1 MQNNR
6 IFKSFKPMNKQ
17 QPYRIRTLQEYHKIL
32 DISSPQHPMVSVID
46 LSEITPYQ
54 SEESIK
60 VVFDFYMISLK
71 KVDAGKV
78 HYGYGQQKYDFSN
91 GILFFI
97 APNQVFSFKADQ
109 DFKSSGMMLL
119 IHPDFLWG
127 SALSKTIRKYEFFSY
142 AVHEALFVSEK
153 EEAILNG
160 FIANIEHE
168 YHSHID
174 RFSDS
179 IIISQIESLLNYAD
193 RFYTRQFL
201 TRKISGSR
209 LLDQLE
215 KILDDYFE
223 KEDVM
228 DKGLPTVPYVAGL
241 LNCSPNYLSGV
252 LKILTGRNTQQHI
265 HEKVIEKAKEKLST
279 TTLTVSE
286 IAFEL
291 GFEYPQSFSK
301 LFKSKTKLSPVEFRA
316 SFN

>member
-1 MQNNR
+1 M
-6 IFKSFKPMNKQ
+6 Q
-17 QPYRIRTLQEYHKIL
+17 QPYRIKTIQEYHKIL
-32 DISSPQHPMVSVID
+32 NIGSPLHPMVSVID

-60 VVFDFYMISLK
+60 VVFDFYLISLK
-71 KVDAGKV
+71 KVDTGSV
-78 HYGYGQQKYDFSN
+78 HYGYGQQKYDFDN

-97 APNQVFSFKADQ
+97 APNQVFSFKADE
-109 DFKSSGMMLL
+109 DFKSSGTMLL
-119 IHPDFLWG
+119 VHPDFLWG
-127 SALSKTIRKYEFFSY
+127 SPLSKTIKKYEFFNY

-153 EEAILNG
+153 EETVLNG
-160 FIANIEHE
+160 FMTNIRHE

-174 RFSDS
+174 KFSDS
-179 IIISQIESLLNYAD
+179 IITSQIESFLNYSD

-209 LLDQLE
+209 ILDQLE
-215 KILDDYFE
+215 LILNAYFE
-223 KEDVM
+223 KD
-228 DKGLPTVPYVAGL
+228 DLINKGLPTVAYVAGL

-252 LKILTGRNTQQHI
+252 LKTLTGRNTQQHI

-279 TTLTVSE
+279 TTLTISE

-301 LFKSKTKLSPVEFRA
+301 LFKSKTMLSPVDFRA

>member
-1 MQNNR
+1 
-6 IFKSFKPMNKQ
+6 MNMQ
-17 QPYRIRTLQEYHKIL
+17 QPYRIKTLQEYHKIL
-32 DISSPQHPMVSVID
+32 GIGSPQHPMISVID

-71 KVDAGKV
+71 KVNSGNV

-119 IHPDFLWG
+119 FHPDFLWG
-127 SALSKTIRKYEFFSY
+127 STLARTIKAYEFFDY

-153 EEAILNG
+153 EEAVLNG
-160 FIANIEHE
+160 FIKNIKQE

-179 IIISQIESLLNYAD
+179 IMISQIESLLNYAD

-209 LLDQLE
+209 MLIQLE
-215 KILDDYFE
+215 QILDDYFE
-223 KEDVM
+223 KDEGIH
-228 DKGLPTVPYVAGL
+228 KGLPTVPYVAAL

-252 LKILTGRNTQQHI
+252 LKTLTGRNTQQHI
-265 HEKVIEKAKEKLST
+265 HEKLIEKAKEKLST

-301 LFKSKTKLSPVEFRA
+301 LFKSKTRLSPLEFRS